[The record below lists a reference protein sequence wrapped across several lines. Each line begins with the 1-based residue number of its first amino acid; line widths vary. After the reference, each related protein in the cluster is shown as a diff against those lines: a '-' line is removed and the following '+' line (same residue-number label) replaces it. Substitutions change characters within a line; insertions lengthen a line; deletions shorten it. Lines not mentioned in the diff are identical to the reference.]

1 MQQAIAGASYI
12 SPFSDNKKKKSR
24 GRQNEVNVYNPDP
37 VPGKVAFPRQQKGE
51 NAGNREAQKCWRITV
66 FDKKEF
72 VESVIESGLGLDE
85 IANGA
90 RAEILRIESRA
101 IRPANLSDDNSRL
114 LFRVAKYLVDRGRLK
129 PDVLELFGE

>member
-1 MQQAIAGASYI
+1 M
-12 SPFSDNKKKKSR
+12 
-24 GRQNEVNVYNPDP
+24 
-37 VPGKVAFPRQQKGE
+37 
-51 NAGNREAQKCWRITV
+51 

-114 LFRVAKYLVDRGRLK
+114 LFRVAKYLVGRGILK
-129 PDVLELFGE
+129 PDILELFGE